1 MITTMQ
7 FDAKSLEMRLGG
19 LYGRLHDLRPVWGD
33 IHEIFLAFMKRVFD
47 AEGKVAKGG
56 SAWAPLNPRYAAWK
70 RRTHGDLPILYL
82 RGGLRRSF
90 TEAGGA
96 EHIYRT
102 GPAFMEVGSSVEYA
116 RAHQWGYP
124 PKKLPARPIL
134 RAFTKAEGA
143 RAADAV
149 LAHLLKSMR
158 RTGGR

>member
-1 MITTMQ
+1 MITVQ
-7 FDAKSLEMRLGG
+7 FDAKRLEMRLGG
-19 LYGRLHDLRPVWGD
+19 LYGRLRDLRPVWGD

-56 SAWAPLNPRYAAWK
+56 SVWVPLNPRYAAWK
-70 RRTHGDLPILYL
+70 QRHYGDLPILHL
-82 RGGLRRSF
+82 TGALRRSF
-90 TEAGGA
+90 TEAGDA
-96 EHIYRT
+96 AHVYRT
-102 GPAFMEVGSSVEYA
+102 GPGFMETGSSVKYA
-116 RAHQWGYP
+116 RAHQWGFP

-158 RTGGR
+158 RKGGR